1 MRGIEQIELDNEI
14 VARGFSRKKFLSHY
28 KMKCANGLVEIHID
42 IDNKSVNYSSTFS
55 INLFRMQGLRFFKDI
70 DDLKALLNRIIK
82 ASKCKT
88 TN

>member
-14 VARGFSRKKFLSHY
+14 VAMGFSRKKFLSRY
-28 KMKCANGLVEIHID
+28 KMKCENGIIEVNL
-42 IDNKSVNYSSTFS
+42 NFGSNSVTYSSSFS